1 MKKTKRKR
9 RMPNPQKQVMN
20 YLEDGSQGYKISG
33 GGWDGRNH
41 CCSHWWLL
49 LRQEVSQ
56 DKKGAVEKCYL
67 GRKEAVPV
75 PGPIGGGSL
84 SGWKEPEVKEK
95 EDGGPDNLSSAD
107 EVPTKLKL
115 KEPEDN
121 PNLNPSSAKD

>member
-49 LRQEVSQ
+49 LRQEVRQ
-56 DKKGAVEKCYL
+56 NKEGVVEQCYL
-67 GRKEAVPV
+67 DRKEAVPL
-75 PGPIGGGSL
+75 PGPTGGGSL
-84 SGWKEPEVKEK
+84 SSWKEPEVKKK
-95 EDGGPDNLSSAD
+95 EDGEPDNFSSAD
-107 EVPTKLKL
+107 EAQSKL

-121 PNLNPSSAKD
+121 KN